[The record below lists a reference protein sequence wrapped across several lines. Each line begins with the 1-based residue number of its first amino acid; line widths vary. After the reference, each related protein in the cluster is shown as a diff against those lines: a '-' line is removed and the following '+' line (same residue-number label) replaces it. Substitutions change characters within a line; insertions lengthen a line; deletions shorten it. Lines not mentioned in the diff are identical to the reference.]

1 MKQLP
6 GTGFRDM
13 RVPIGVLIV
22 SLLFAFRTPAWAQE
36 VVVADFAQAKQEI
49 PSGWKLAVKEG
60 EADIAL
66 VDDSHGQVLRL
77 RSNSSSFSLNKEIEI
92 DLKKTPYLEW
102 QWKVTELP
110 EGGDFRRSDRND
122 QAAQLLVVFYW
133 SYLKKEVI
141 TYIWDSTAPKATV
154 GQDPSATY
162 VPLLTIHA
170 LVVESGDADKGRWVT
185 ETRNVVEDYRRLF
198 GSKPRKVQAIR
209 IQINSQNTQSQAESY
224 WRSVRFKAR
233 P

>member
-1 MKQLP
+1 MKQFP
-6 GTGFRDM
+6 GRGFRDM
-13 RVPIGVLIV
+13 RFAIGVLV
-22 SLLFAFRTPAWAQE
+22 VGLLFAFRTPAWAQE
-36 VVVADFAQAKQEI
+36 VVVVDFGQAKQEI

-66 VDDSHGQVLRL
+66 VDDSDGQVLRL

-110 EGGDFRRSDRND
+110 EGGDFRRSDSND

-133 SYLKKEVI
+133 SYLKKEII
-141 TYIWDSTAPKATV
+141 TYIWDTTAPRAAA
-154 GQDPSATY
+154 GLDPSATY
-162 VPLLTIHA
+162 VPLLNIYA
-170 LVVESGDADKGRWVT
+170 LVVKSGHADKGRWVT
-185 ETRNVVEDYRRLF
+185 ETRNVVEDYKGLF
-198 GSKPRKVQAIR
+198 GSKPTKVQGIR